1 VKLVLLDLTVQMG
14 TDSLTEDTGYKEL
27 KVILMLLDLM
37 NANGVDGLLEYKE
50 IKVTLVLLD
59 LMVQMDL
66 TVQVTGI
73 QGNKGETGLAGSDGA
88 NGI

>member
-1 VKLVLLDLTVQMG
+1 
-14 TDSLTEDTGYKEL
+14 
-27 KVILMLLDLM
+27 MLLDLM

-73 QGNKGETGLAGSDGA
+73 QEIKVKLVLLDLNGA